1 MPLNVVFV
9 APFPTDIT
17 MRFVRAAARLPGVRL
32 LGVVHTPPRGEDA
45 KVYDDLVR
53 VTEPLSVKDIIEG
66 CEVLRHRHGRI
77 DRIIGMLEALMVQL
91 GQARTHFG
99 VPGTSAEV
107 AELFR
112 DKAKMKAVLAQAG
125 LPVARNA
132 LVATER
138 QALAFAEQVGYPL
151 ILKPPAGMGA
161 RSTFRIQRPDDL
173 LAVFR
178 GLGTSADE
186 PALLEEFLRGREFSF
201 ETITVAGQPRVHS
214 ISHYLPPCLHAVENP
229 WIKWCCLLPRDISGK
244 EYDDIRKI
252 GFAAIQALGL
262 REGMTH
268 MEWFRR
274 DDGSIAIGE
283 IAQRPP
289 GANISVMTG
298 LAHDIDLYR
307 AWGESVIFG
316 TFGEPWERKFAVGCA
331 FLRGVGHGR
340 VAALSG
346 IAATQEAVGRYVVE
360 AKLPEIGERKADGY
374 EGEGYVIVRD
384 PSTEVVQKCLGKI
397 IGTVNV
403 TYSE

>member
-32 LGVVHTPPRGEDA
+32 LGLVHTPPGGEDA

-112 DKAKMKAVLAQAG
+112 DKAKMKAVLAKAG

-132 LVATER
+132 LVATEK

-161 RSTFRIQRPDDL
+161 RSTFRVQRPDDL
-173 LAVFR
+173 LTIFR
-178 GLGTSADE
+178 GLGTSADK
-186 PALLEEFLRGREFSF
+186 PALLEEFLRGRESSF
-201 ETITVAGQPRVHS
+201 ETITVEGQPRVHS

-229 WIKWCCLLPRDISGK
+229 WIKWCCLLPRDVSGK

-274 DDGSIAIGE
+274 DDGSI
-283 IAQRPP
+283 
-289 GANISVMTG
+289 
-298 LAHDIDLYR
+298 
-307 AWGESVIFG
+307 
-316 TFGEPWERKFAVGCA
+316 
-331 FLRGVGHGR
+331 
-340 VAALSG
+340 
-346 IAATQEAVGRYVVE
+346 
-360 AKLPEIGERKADGY
+360 
-374 EGEGYVIVRD
+374 
-384 PSTEVVQKCLGKI
+384 
-397 IGTVNV
+397 
-403 TYSE
+403 